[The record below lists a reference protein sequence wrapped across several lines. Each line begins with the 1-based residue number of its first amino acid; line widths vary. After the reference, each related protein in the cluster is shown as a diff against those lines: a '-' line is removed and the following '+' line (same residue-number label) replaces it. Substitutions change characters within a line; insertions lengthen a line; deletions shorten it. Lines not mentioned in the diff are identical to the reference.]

1 MEHWSYQTASV
12 YGYPSSYNTRLDLD
26 SDRIWLVIVE
36 YLRASQAND
45 ASYIATETKSEFKNY
60 MYT

>member
-45 ASYIATETKSEFKNY
+45 GK
-60 MYT
+60 